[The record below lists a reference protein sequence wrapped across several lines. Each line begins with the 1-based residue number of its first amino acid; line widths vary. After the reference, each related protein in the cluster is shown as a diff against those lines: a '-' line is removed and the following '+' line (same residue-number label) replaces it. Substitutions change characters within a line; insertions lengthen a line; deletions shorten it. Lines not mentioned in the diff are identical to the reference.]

1 MRNILLAFLISF
13 FSFASLFASS
23 IPDNAVYSSDG
34 THWFA
39 TSMVND
45 KTVLTMDGV
54 ERARYSSLIPSYE
67 WNTLYTVA
75 SNTDTPTKTY
85 LLKDGNIVDSA
96 SALTLVT
103 HYSSTIQKIVGYTVY
118 DAWVFQL
125 KKLDGTIVFT
135 DNNAGA
141 SSFANVDNSG
151 IIQSTVYDKNNN
163 YTTYYFNEKKI
174 PGKSI
179 SWIGTLKKGKASEF
193 LFSSLNDEN
202 TTSLILY
209 NTKSQTFRKL
219 PSYDG
224 VGTYGYTSTAQGNIK
239 AFQYAVMIW
248 EKFAIA
254 DISGKIIS
262 SDRYDE
268 VSSITSYGDKFYKV
282 MKKDGQN
289 YFSYGNIMYGPYD
302 QMDTSFNVLYGF
314 NPSNYNSVKLW
325 SIFVQKNG
333 KNSIIVNGKEVA
345 L

>member
-34 THWFA
+34 THWYT
-39 TSMVND
+39 TS
-45 KTVLTMDGV
+45 TVGTKSTLTIDGV
-54 ERARYSSLIPSYE
+54 EKGAYDCVCSNDYI
-67 WNTLYTVA
+67 WNSLYTVVT
-75 SNTDTPTKTY
+75 NTTNPATTY

-103 HYSSTIQKIVGYTVY
+103 EYSPIQKIVGYTVY

-125 KKLDGTIVFT
+125 KKLDGTIVFI
-135 DNNAGA
+135 DRNAGSYSSA
-141 SSFANVDNSG
+141 SSIAPG
-151 IIQSTVYDKNNN
+151 IIQSTIYDKNNSN
-163 YTTYYFNEKKI
+163 SIIYLNEKKL
-174 PGKSI
+174 PWKSGI
-179 SWIGTLKKGKASEF
+179 FIGTLKKGKTWEL
-193 LFSSLNDEN
+193 LF
-202 TTSLILY
+202 TSVNEKDDSTLIVY

-224 VGTYGYTSTAQGNIK
+224 VGTSWYTSTAQGNIK
-239 AFQYAVMIW
+239 EFQYAVMIW
-248 EKFAIA
+248 EKYAIA

-333 KNSIIVNGKEVA
+333 KNSIIVNGKEMA